1 MDDYTMFLCIYAIHT
16 TNSSLYKHII
26 IRCDLNASTNMFGIF
41 IKKPYKNRLLSHI
54 FMTFFKSK
62 TFFQEIFMD

>member
-26 IRCDLNASTNMFGIF
+26 IRTQAQICLESLL
-41 IKKPYKNRLLSHI
+41 KPYKNRLLSHI